1 MITEV
6 LAPAGS
12 PDMGRA
18 VIAAGADAVYFA
30 GEFFGARAYANN
42 FTREEATGF
51 IDLVHLHEKK
61 AYLAVNTLLKNREMN
76 SQVYE
81 ELRFYYELGVD
92 AVLVQDYGVLCS
104 IRQWFPDWAIHA
116 STQMNI
122 TTAYGADFLQR
133 RGVRRI
139 VLARELSLK
148 EIRQIIH
155 DSHVEVEVFVHGALC
170 VCYSGNC
177 LLSSFLGGRSGNR
190 GRCAQPCRLPYQLL
204 DDQDRHLTTPGRYLL
219 SPKDLCTLEHL
230 PALLDAGVTSLK
242 IEGRMKQP
250 QYAAKV
256 TAMYRKHTDLYLA
269 GVRPDPKELQKDMQ
283 ILFNSGN
290 RGGFTNAYLFVT
302 NSPNMMSFTS
312 SSHESRGAGKEKEID
327 DLRLSVRGRFI
338 AKRGEP
344 VVLKVSYDGKEQHE
358 CTVSGSVCERA
369 NNCPTASDV
378 VRQKLCRT
386 KEGLFVIR
394 DLGIELEDGLFI
406 PHRELKQLRRE
417 ALDLLYRQVVKSFR
431 RCADLRKHVP
441 QSEEERSRR
450 TEEAGEPELYLRVS
464 DETQLRVAAR
474 KKGKKRII
482 LPCSLADTADEEQI
496 GQEELIYEL
505 PVVMRRERMPYY
517 EEFVKAHSKGNYEIA
532 SFDALGFA
540 EHFQIDSSRL
550 YAGYR
555 LYMLSDQTRKAFLRT
570 GIMYGSVPLE
580 MSEKEL
586 RHRDNERDRMLV
598 YGRIPLMYMANC
610 VAKNAGTCQKP
621 YQDRRLMYQLMD
633 RKGKCFPVFC
643 DCHDCIN
650 VLYNA
655 DTLYLLDKYE
665 QVRKLGCQ
673 GVELSFT
680 TEDGREMEKVLEE
693 WDTILHEQSNL
704 SVSFTHNRYTRG
716 HFGHSV
722 E

>member
-1 MITEV
+1 MTEV

-42 FTREEATGF
+42 FTREESAGF
-51 IDLVHLHEKK
+51 LDLVHLRGKK
-61 AYLAVNTLLKNREMN
+61 AYLAVNTILKNREMN

-92 AVLVQDYGVLCS
+92 AVLVQDYGVLCR
-104 IRQWFPDWAIHA
+104 IRQWFPDWTIHA

-122 TTAYGADFLQR
+122 TTSYGADFLQR
-133 RGVRRI
+133 QGVRRI

-155 DSHVEVEVFVHGALC
+155 NSHVEVEVFVHGALC

-190 GRCAQPCRLPYQLL
+190 GRCAQPCRLSYRLL
-204 DDQDRHLTTPGRYLL
+204 DDQGRHLTAPGRYLL
-219 SPKDLCTLEHL
+219 SPKDLCTLEHI

-269 GVRPDPKELQKDMQ
+269 GVRPDQEELQKDMQ
-283 ILFNSGN
+283 ILFDSGN
-290 RGGFTNAYLFVT
+290 RGGFTNAYLFVK
-302 NSPNMMSFTS
+302 NSSNMMSFTS
-312 SSHESRGAGKEKEID
+312 SSHESKGDGKDKEIGD
-327 DLRLSVRGRFI
+327 QRLTVRGRFI

-344 VVLKVSYDGKEQHE
+344 VVLKVSYDGKEKHE

-369 NNCPTASDV
+369 NNHPTASDV

-394 DLGIELEDGLFI
+394 DLDIEMEEGLFI

-417 ALDLLYRQVVKSFR
+417 ALDMLYRQAVKSFR
-431 RCADLRKHVP
+431 RCADLRKHVLQP
-441 QSEEERSRR
+441 EGERSRSIA
-450 TEEAGEPELYLRVS
+450 ESGEPELYLRVS
-464 DETQLRVAAR
+464 NEIQLRVAAR
-474 KKGKKRII
+474 KMRKKKIV
-482 LPCSLADTADEEQI
+482 LPCFLADTADKEQI
-496 GQEELIYEL
+496 KQEHLIYEL
-505 PVVMRRERMPYY
+505 PVVMRKERMPYY
-517 EEFVKAHSKGNYEIA
+517 EEFVKAHPKGNYEIS

-540 EHFQIDSSRL
+540 EYFQIDSSRL

-570 GIMYGSVPLE
+570 GIMHGSVPLE

-586 RHRDNERDRMLV
+586 RHRNNGRDRILV
-598 YGRIPLMYMANC
+598 YGRIPMMYMANC
-610 VAKNAGTCQKP
+610 VAKNTGTCQKT
-621 YQDRRLMYQLMD
+621 YHNRRLMYQLMD

-643 DCHDCIN
+643 DCYDCVN

-680 TEDGREMEKVLEE
+680 TEDGAEMEKVLEE
-693 WDTILHEQSNL
+693 WDAILHEQSNV
-704 SVSFTHNRYTRG
+704 SISFTQKRYTRG